1 MKRPW
6 DGNAPQIP
14 KAFHARWTQQGSLA
28 PPTMFISPST
38 LGFRLGPPVREPETR
53 VWDKQNIAEM
63 LPESTGEGVQKGDR
77 QGKDEKESGPERVA
91 CWASHD
97 LGRASELSHVRGR
110 TKASHT
116 MLVLP
121 CLRAAPQTST
131 PILICLGLRT
141 FWALG
146 LSARC
151 NWVSLL
157 SGSPG
162 EPCCTPDLL
171 LWPEKTSDGTQQVR
185 SHWHASHGGAE
196 RQQRHGHPVASA
208 PPALSPHKP
217 LTAPPP
223 SCCLPL
229 STSHS
234 TPASRDSALTF
245 PTPMTSGPL
254 HWLLPLPGI
263 FFPRHNHS
271 KM

>member
-131 PILICLGLRT
+131 PQGDTHPHLPGTEDFLGSGT
-141 FWALG
+141 FSQMQLG
-146 LSARC
+146 QPTLWLS
-151 NWVSLL
+151 WGTLL
-157 SGSPG
+157 HPG
-162 EPCCTPDLL
+162 L
-171 LWPEKTSDGTQQVR
+171 
-185 SHWHASHGGAE
+185 A
-196 RQQRHGHPVASA
+196 PVARENLRWDTA
-208 PPALSPHKP
+208 GKKP
-217 LTAPPP
+217 LACIARG
-223 SCCLPL
+223 S
-229 STSHS
+229 
-234 TPASRDSALTF
+234 
-245 PTPMTSGPL
+245 
-254 HWLLPLPGI
+254 
-263 FFPRHNHS
+263 
-271 KM
+271 